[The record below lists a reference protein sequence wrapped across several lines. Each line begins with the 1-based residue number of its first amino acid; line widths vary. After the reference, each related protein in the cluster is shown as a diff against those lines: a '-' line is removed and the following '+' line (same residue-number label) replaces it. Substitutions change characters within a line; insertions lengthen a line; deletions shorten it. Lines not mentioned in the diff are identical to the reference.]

1 MAEFARPELIAGPE
15 WLAENMGRTD
25 VRIVDLRW
33 RPDGTAPAVYAAGHV
48 PSAVRLDWLTSVVE
62 SADGSDVLALASAER
77 MAATMSA
84 AGIGDGT
91 EVVLYDDTLGYHAAR
106 AWWSLHAYGV
116 ESARILDGGYPAWV
130 AWYPSVSS

>member
-1 MAEFARPELIAGPE
+1 
-15 WLAENMGRTD
+15 MGRTD

-77 MAATMSA
+77 IAATMSA

-106 AWWSLHAYGV
+106 AWWSLHAYGL
-116 ESARILDGGYPAWV
+116 ESA
-130 AWYPSVSS
+130 